1 MCMAYIHANL
11 ILDQE
16 YSSILFRDTCL
27 AYKVKVTYKWGQ
39 VFLGTL

>member
-1 MCMAYIHANL
+1 MCKKFLPWYMCMAYIHANL

-27 AYKVKVTYKWGQ
+27 AYKVKVTYK
-39 VFLGTL
+39 